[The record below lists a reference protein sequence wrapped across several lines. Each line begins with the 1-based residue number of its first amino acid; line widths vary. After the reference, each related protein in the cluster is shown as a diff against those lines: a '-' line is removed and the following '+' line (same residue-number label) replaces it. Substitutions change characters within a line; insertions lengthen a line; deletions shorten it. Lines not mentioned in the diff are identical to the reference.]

1 MTFDFLRCRKRGLV
15 YLVLVGDIHLNSH
28 ITTRINREPESFI
41 RLSLYDSENCDDVS
55 CNSAIGPTARSV
67 KEQFHSL
74 LEPVITDHNMTP
86 L

>member
-1 MTFDFLRCRKRGLV
+1 MTVDFLRCRKRGLV
-15 YLVLVGDIHLNSH
+15 YLVLVGDYLASH
-28 ITTRINREPESFI
+28 ITTRINGEPESFHLPQFV
-41 RLSLYDSENCDDVS
+41 RLRENCDDVS